1 MKLSMFNQT
10 KITLRRLL
18 FLLLSA
24 LGYVTCCHCLTS
36 CGDEY
41 EKFQGIEFKTTG
53 VVLSPINSLLY
64 HGKLDG
70 SATDVTITAIGKKR

>member
-24 LGYVTCCHCLTS
+24 LGYVPAVTALPPAAMNM
-36 CGDEY
+36 
-41 EKFQGIEFKTTG
+41 KNFK
-53 VVLSPINSLLY
+53 VLSL
-64 HGKLDG
+64 
-70 SATDVTITAIGKKR
+70 KRQG

>member
-41 EKFQGIEFKTTG
+41 ENFK
-53 VVLSPINSLLY
+53 VLSL
-64 HGKLDG
+64 
-70 SATDVTITAIGKKR
+70 KRQG